1 MQHDLASD
9 KSAQAHSANS
19 PSTTKPDRSQS
30 QGAPT
35 QGAVDQKSG
44 QSHTN
49 QAKNGQPTT
58 PAEQRAARDGAQQQ
72 AQANSQTAS
81 QQGQDAQGKPQE
93 GSPLQTAGQGGAQS
107 AGDQQALKAEIQQ
120 LLKDVSGELQQLQSQ
135 LAASQDHAPTTPGT
149 GTDPQL
155 YESPMAIDPSAGRPV
170 PVQLKTD
177 TNSAVSKRQGS
188 GVGTPSGEVSSEAP
202 TVSPQDAQLSD
213 KPLQESATARQ
224 TVPFEYRDVFGR
236 LHRRSLQTS
245 EMPQ

>member
-19 PSTTKPDRSQS
+19 PSTPKPDGSQS
-30 QGAPT
+30 QGARS
-35 QGAVDQKSG
+35 QGATDQKSG
-44 QSHTN
+44 QSRTN
-49 QAKNGQPTT
+49 QAQKNDQSTT
-58 PAEQRAARDGAQQQ
+58 NAEPRSARDGAQQQ
-72 AQANSQTAS
+72 AQ
-81 QQGQDAQGKPQE
+81 GKPQE
-93 GSPLQTAGQGGAQS
+93 GSPRQTAGQGSDQS

-155 YESPMAIDPSAGRPV
+155 YESPMAIDPSTGRPV